1 MIIIAEG
8 YKCQNQIP
16 NFNKLFLFLFFF
28 FNCVMEDILSPT
40 HAFLDF
46 DFSEFI
52 DKNFDMNNDIFN
64 SPNSKSPLLQ
74 LDDFLSSSSDSGSES
89 KNYIDQSP
97 SQWSTMESP
106 SFNKVPPTLSCID
119 DFIKDPHS
127 DLVQLVQQCNIE
139 CSLFQNL
146 ITHSLADHMSTTPQ
160 QVLQEQQQQ
169 QALYQQQQLQKLP
182 RQNYAAQFP
191 QQLLDLQSFQNYQP
205 IMEPQRK
212 RKNNNDSNMVQP
224 PQKRVSKSSSYSSNN
239 SNYTHSDSV
248 NAHLLRELIRQAGR
262 NSMHRN
268 GSIDNN
274 YNSNIGSSCNGSS
287 NLIFPPDYNNRN
299 FMPNGNYQPYRHPY
313 YTSSSSSPS
322 SRHSLPYHIQTKKL
336 STKLPKGVINRPSSA
351 TKSSRH
357 PMGRPSM
364 YSSDISQAQ
373 LLEIQAISRA
383 QQDFI
388 RAREQQ
394 EAEKEIMM
402 KHQHKKQG
410 V

>member
-1 MIIIAEG
+1 
-8 YKCQNQIP
+8 
-16 NFNKLFLFLFFF
+16 
-28 FNCVMEDILSPT
+28 MEDILSPT

-52 DKNFDMNNDIFN
+52 DKNFDMTSDMFN
-64 SPNSKSPLLQ
+64 SPNTKSPLLQ

-89 KNYIDQSP
+89 KNYLTQSP
-97 SQWSTMESP
+97 LWSNMENL
-106 SFNKVPPTLSCID
+106 SFDKAPPTLSCID

-139 CSLFQNL
+139 RSLFHSL
-146 ITHSLADHMSTTPQ
+146 ITHSLAEHVSITPQ

-169 QALYQQQQLQKLP
+169 QRLYQQQQLQKL
-182 RQNYAAQFP
+182 QQHNFVTQLP
-191 QQLLDLQSFQNYQP
+191 QQPLDLQTYQNLQP
-205 IMEPQRK
+205 PIEPQRK
-212 RKNNNDSNMVQP
+212 RKNNSIGSSDSNIAQQS
-224 PQKRVSKSSSYSSNN
+224 QKRVSKSSSYSSNN
-239 SNYTHSDSV
+239 SSYTHSDSV

-262 NSMHRN
+262 NNTNRNSSMDSN
-268 GSIDNN
+268 CSSTAS
-274 YNSNIGSSCNGSS
+274 NSSS
-287 NLIFPPDYNNRN
+287 NLIFPPDYSNRN
-299 FMPNGNYQPYRHPY
+299 YLPNGNYQTYRHHPY
-313 YTSSSSSPS
+313 YTPSSPS
-322 SRHSLPYHIQTKKL
+322 SRHNLPYHIQTKKL
-336 STKLPKGVINRPSSA
+336 TTKLPKTVINRPSSA
-351 TKSSRH
+351 NKSNHH

-410 V
+410 I

>member
-1 MIIIAEG
+1 
-8 YKCQNQIP
+8 
-16 NFNKLFLFLFFF
+16 
-28 FNCVMEDILSPT
+28 MEDILSPT
-40 HAFLDF
+40 HTFLDF

-89 KNYIDQSP
+89 KNYLDQSP
-97 SQWSTMESP
+97 PQWSSMESL
-106 SFNKVPPTLSCID
+106 SFNKAPPTLSCID

-146 ITHSLADHMSTTPQ
+146 IAHSLAEHVSTTPQ
-160 QVLQEQQQQ
+160 QILQEQQQQ
-169 QALYQQQQLQKLP
+169 QALYQQQQLQKLQ
-182 RQNYAAQFP
+182 RQNYVNQFP
-191 QQLLDLQSFQNYQP
+191 QQLLDLQTFQNYQP
-205 IMEPQRK
+205 PMEPQRK
-212 RKNNNDSNMVQP
+212 RKINNESNIVQP

-239 SNYTHSDSV
+239 SSYTHSDSV

-268 GSIDNN
+268 GSMDSTCSSSIAISNN
-274 YNSNIGSSCNGSS
+274 GNNS
-287 NLIFPPDYNNRN
+287 LIFPPDYNTRN
-299 FMPNGNYQPYRHPY
+299 FLPDGNYQPYRHPY
-313 YTSSSSSPS
+313 YTASSSPS
-322 SRHSLPYHIQTKKL
+322 SRHSLPYHIQTKKI
-336 STKLPKGVINRPSSA
+336 STKLPKNAINRSSSA
-351 TKSSRH
+351 TKPARH